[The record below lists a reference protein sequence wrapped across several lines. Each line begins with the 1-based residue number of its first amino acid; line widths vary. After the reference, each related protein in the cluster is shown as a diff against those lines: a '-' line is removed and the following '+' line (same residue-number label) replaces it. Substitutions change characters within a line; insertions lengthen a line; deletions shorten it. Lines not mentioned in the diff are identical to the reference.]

1 MTLRVAILTSGPVG
15 NTGNVVA
22 RIAQMREVE
31 IACIIVSDESAFK
44 PSKMRRLKK
53 IAKIGLLGALNGY
66 RIRPWF
72 AQAEGL
78 DARDVAKE
86 HNIPVISVTKV
97 NHELTRKTLE
107 TYGVDLGISLCN
119 GYIGSKVFSIPRFG
133 FINFHGE
140 ILPDFAGAQSI
151 IWPIYFNRME
161 TGFTIH
167 RVNKGIDRGE
177 IVYQERYPIVFG
189 PTLRETVARSL
200 EVSRQRVPEGFA
212 TLLADW
218 DQHWELRSP
227 NNAVHGFTTP
237 TIWQFWR
244 MVRNHRRL
252 YRAQSQA
259 TETTEQPVIA

>member
-31 IACIIVSDESAFK
+31 IACIIVSDESAFR
-44 PSKMRRLKK
+44 PNKMRRLKK

-72 AQAEGL
+72 AQDAGL

-86 HNIPVISVTKV
+86 NGIPCITVPKV
-97 NHELTRKTLE
+97 NHEVTRQTLE
-107 TYGVDLGISLCN
+107 SHGVDLGISLCN
-119 GYIGSKVFSIPRFG
+119 GYIGSKVFTIPRFG

-151 IWPIYFNRME
+151 IWPIYFNRAE

-167 RVNKGIDRGE
+167 CVNRGIDRGE
-177 IVYQERYPIVFG
+177 IVYQERYPIIFA

-200 EVSRQRVPEGFA
+200 DVARLRVPEGFA

-218 DQHWELRSP
+218 DRHWDTRRP

-244 MVRNHRRL
+244 MIRNHRRL
-252 YRAQSQA
+252 YRAQLATGQA
-259 TETTEQPVIA
+259 MEPLITS